1 MALKRSKIFFS
12 LPDIFVAIR
21 MMTFYKPLYLTD
33 SRTLE
38 SDSEELIQESILFKN
53 KVINDLSN
61 YNTLTGDFSHL
72 QCPKPTTSRNL
83 QIVLPCLLE
92 LLS

>member
-38 SDSEELIQESILFKN
+38 SDSEELIQESILF
-53 KVINDLSN
+53 
-61 YNTLTGDFSHL
+61 
-72 QCPKPTTSRNL
+72 
-83 QIVLPCLLE
+83 
-92 LLS
+92 